1 MNSKILKI
9 SSSLMAVGIM
19 APTILFTTN
28 EAKAYIKTKKLSKK
42 LAYMTKWNVTLNNL
56 LTVNLKEVKLH

>member
-28 EAKAYIKTKKLSKK
+28 EAKAYEQNQQEI
-42 LAYMTKWNVTLNNL
+42 
-56 LTVNLKEVKLH
+56 